1 MRSIYASMNDSAALI
16 PSGVRAKLFV
26 RHSIRP
32 GVEGQKVEYNGEMI
46 QMEAGFHW
54 GLTREGKIMAE
65 AFGRGLRDDFTLHS
79 LVSSESKRCVETCDY
94 IQKGYGSNVET
105 STHDVLKAMWVLD
118 PAKWDSTYKHHNNDI
133 NLLLQKML
141 DGENVDGTYPVK
153 KSVDF
158 LLEYMGLCGENR
170 YTISNTAA
178 SNNGLLQTKDSKNKE
193 LDIYVS
199 HDGLIMLTLCYLLQK
214 NISEIE
220 WVYMLEGVFFWREEH
235 SLCFAWRGEK
245 FEFDIGMLI

>member
-46 QMEAGFHW
+46 QIEADFHW

-65 AFGRGLRDDFTLHS
+65 EFSRGLKDEFILCN
-79 LVSSESKRCVETCDY
+79 LVSSESKRCVETLNH
-94 IQKGYGSNVET
+94 IQKGYGINAET
-105 STHDVLKAMWVLD
+105 STHNVLKAMWVLD
-118 PAKWDSTYKHHNNDI
+118 PLKWHNIYEYYNNDI
-133 NLLLQKML
+133 KLLLQKML
-141 DGENVDGTYPVK
+141 DREHIDGVYPVE
-153 KSVDF
+153 KSVYL
-158 LLEYMGLCGENR
+158 LLEHMGLCDDIGHRILNSE
-170 YTISNTAA
+170 
-178 SNNGLLQTKDSKNKE
+178 LLQAKDSKKKE

-214 NISEIE
+214 NMSEIE

-235 SLCFAWRGEK
+235 LLCFAWRGEK
-245 FEFDIGMLI
+245 FEFDIRGLV

>member
-32 GVEGQKVEYNGEMI
+32 GVEGQKVEHNGEMI
-46 QMEAGFHW
+46 QIEAGFHW

-65 AFGRGLRDDFTLHS
+65 EFGRGLRDEFILCN
-79 LVSSESKRCVETCDY
+79 LVSSESKRCVETLNH
-94 IQKGYGSNVET
+94 IQKGYGINAET
-105 STHDVLKAMWVLD
+105 STHNVLKAMWVLD
-118 PAKWDSTYKHHNNDI
+118 PLKWHNIYEYYNNDI
-133 NLLLQKML
+133 KLLLQKML
-141 DGENVDGTYPVK
+141 DREHIDGVYPVE
-153 KSVDF
+153 KSVYL
-158 LLEYMGLCGENR
+158 LLEHMGLCDDIGHRILNSE
-170 YTISNTAA
+170 
-178 SNNGLLQTKDSKNKE
+178 LLQAKDSKKKE

-214 NISEIE
+214 NMSEIE

-235 SLCFAWRGEK
+235 LLCFAWRGEK
-245 FEFDIGMLI
+245 FEFDIRGLV

>member
-32 GVEGQKVEYNGEMI
+32 GVEGQKVEHNGEMI
-46 QMEAGFHW
+46 QIEAGFHW

-65 AFGRGLRDDFTLHS
+65 EFGRGLRDEFILCN
-79 LVSSESKRCVETCDY
+79 LVSSESKRCVETLNH
-94 IQKGYGSNVET
+94 IQKGYGINAKT
-105 STHDVLKAMWVLD
+105 STHNVLKAMWISD
-118 PAKWDSTYKHHNNDI
+118 SRKWHNIYEYYNKDI
-133 NLLLQKML
+133 KLLLQKML
-141 DGENVDGTYPVK
+141 DREHIDGVYAVE
-153 KSVDF
+153 KSVYL
-158 LLEYMGLCGENR
+158 LLECMGLCNDIGHRILNSE
-170 YTISNTAA
+170 
-178 SNNGLLQTKDSKNKE
+178 LLQAEDSKKKE

-214 NISEIE
+214 NMSEIE

-235 SLCFAWRGEK
+235 LLCFAWRGEK
-245 FEFDIGMLI
+245 FEFDIRGLV